1 MKNGDPMRE
10 LKLVSAI
17 TKIEDAEALDPI
29 VAKVRGTVVALLKP
43 RALADLLHGVPFGH
57 PLHPVAVLIPSGAWI
72 SSAVLDLLP
81 GNEKASQ
88 ALVGVGILS
97 AAPSIVSGYAD
108 WSQLHE
114 QQLRVGI
121 VHSAANALATGLYGL
136 SWIQR
141 ARGKQTS
148 GKLLGLVGLGL
159 VSAGGFLGGHLAY
172 RQASGANHAEDVP
185 HRFPAGW
192 QELGQLDDLPDG
204 RLAKRDVAG
213 LPVLVRRHGM
223 TVDALSNTC
232 SHLSAPLDEGEL
244 GKDPKTGEACV
255 TCPWHQSVFSLKT
268 GEVIHGPATAPQPR
282 FETRVT
288 AGLVEVRLP
297 NAG

>member
-1 MKNGDPMRE
+1 MRE
-10 LKLVSAI
+10 LKLVAAI
-17 TKIEDAEALDPI
+17 TRVEDAEALDPI
-29 VAKVRGTVVALLKP
+29 VEKVRGTVVALLKP

-81 GNEKASQ
+81 GNAKASQ

-148 GKLLGLVGLGL
+148 GKLLGLAGLGL

-172 RQASGANHAEDVP
+172 RQAAGANHAEDVP

-213 LPVLVRRHGM
+213 LPILVRRHGM

-244 GKDPKTGEACV
+244 GRDPGTGEACV
-255 TCPWHQSVFSLKT
+255 TCPWHDSVFSLRT
-268 GEVIHGPATAPQPR
+268 GEVVHGPATSPQPR

-288 AGLVEVRLP
+288 GGLVEVRLP

>member
-1 MKNGDPMRE
+1 MRE
-10 LKLVSAI
+10 IGLVEAV
-17 TKIEDAEALDPI
+17 TRIEDADALDPI
-29 VAKVRGTVVALLKP
+29 VDRVKGVVTALLKP

-57 PLHPVAVLIPSGAWI
+57 PLHPAAVLVPTGAWI

-81 GNEKASQ
+81 GNERASR
-88 ALVGVGILS
+88 ALVGVGVLS

-114 QQLRVGI
+114 QQMRVGI
-121 VHSAANALATGLYGL
+121 VHSAANAVATGLYGL

-141 ARGKQTS
+141 ARGRHTS
-148 GKLLGLVGLGL
+148 GKVLGFAGLCL

-172 RQASGANHAEDVP
+172 RQAAGADHAEDVP

-192 QELGQLDDLPDG
+192 QELGRLDDLPDG
-204 RLAKRDVAG
+204 RLTARDVAG
-213 LPVLVRRHGM
+213 LPLLVRRNGM
-223 TVDALSNTC
+223 TVDTLSDVC
-232 SHLSAPLDEGEL
+232 SHLSAPLHEGEL
-244 GKDPKTGEACV
+244 GTDPKTGAACV
-255 TCPWHQSVFSLKT
+255 TCPWHDSVFSLAT

-288 AGLVEVRLP
+288 GGLVEVRLP
-297 NAG
+297 HAG

>member
-1 MKNGDPMRE
+1 MRE
-10 LKLVSAI
+10 LKLVAAI
-17 TKIEDAEALDPI
+17 ARIEDAEALDPI
-29 VAKVRGTVVALLKP
+29 VGRVKGVVTALLKP

-57 PLHPVAVLIPSGAWI
+57 PLHPVAVLIPTGAWV

-81 GNEKASQ
+81 GNEKASR
-88 ALVGVGILS
+88 ALVGVGVLS
-97 AAPSIVSGYAD
+97 AAPSIASGYAD

-114 QQLRVGI
+114 QQMRVGI

-141 ARGKQTS
+141 ARGKHTS
-148 GKLLGLVGLGL
+148 GKVLGLAGLGL

-172 RQASGANHAEDVP
+172 RQAAGANHAEDVP
-185 HRFPAGW
+185 HRFPVGW
-192 QELGQLDDLPDG
+192 QELGRLDELPDG

-223 TVDALSNTC
+223 TVDALSDTC
-232 SHLSAPLDEGEL
+232 SHLSAPLDEGTL
-244 GKDPKTGEACV
+244 GTDPKTGEACV
-255 TCPWHQSVFSLKT
+255 TCPWHESVFSLRT

-288 AGLVEVRLP
+288 GGLVEVRLP

>member
-1 MKNGDPMRE
+1 MSVAASDPPARPCHCSPAGVAWEQSADGGAPTDGDPMRE
-10 LKLVSAI
+10 LKLVAAI
-17 TKIEDAEALDPI
+17 AKIEDAEALDPI
-29 VAKVRGTVVALLKP
+29 VDRVKGVVTAMLKP

-57 PLHPVAVLIPSGAWI
+57 PLHPVAVLIPTGAWV
-72 SSAVLDLLP
+72 SSAVLDVLP
-81 GNEKASQ
+81 GNAKASQ

-114 QQLRVGI
+114 QQMRVGI

-148 GKLLGLVGLGL
+148 GKVLGLAGLGL

-172 RQASGANHAEDVP
+172 RQAAGANHAEDVP

-192 QELGQLDDLPDG
+192 QEARAARRPARRPPSQARRRGPAGARAPPRHDRRRAERHLQPPLRTPPRG
-204 RLAKRDVAG
+204 RG
-213 LPVLVRRHGM
+213 
-223 TVDALSNTC
+223 
-232 SHLSAPLDEGEL
+232 SAPTRRPGRRASRAR
-244 GKDPKTGEACV
+244 GT
-255 TCPWHQSVFSLKT
+255 
-268 GEVIHGPATAPQPR
+268 TASS
-282 FETRVT
+282 
-288 AGLVEVRLP
+288 A
-297 NAG
+297 